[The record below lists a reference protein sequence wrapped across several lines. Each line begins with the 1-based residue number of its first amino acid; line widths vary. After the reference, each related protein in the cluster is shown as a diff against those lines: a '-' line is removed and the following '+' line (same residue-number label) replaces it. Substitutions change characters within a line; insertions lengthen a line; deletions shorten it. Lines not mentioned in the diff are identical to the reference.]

1 MKSKRAHR
9 NRKTRRT
16 RSTRKQRK
24 SRCNRRT
31 RHIMTGP
38 CHVMT
43 GGSVLNAP
51 NGSVV
56 IVRDKGDKYSPF
68 IAIDKQ
74 EAEREDF

>member
-1 MKSKRAHR
+1 MRRRYSRKQKPRRRSKTIRR
-9 NRKTRRT
+9 RLGQKRRT
-16 RSTRKQRK
+16 QR
-24 SRCNRRT
+24 
-31 RHIMTGP
+31 
-38 CHVMT
+38 

-74 EAEREDF
+74 EAEEADF

>member
-1 MKSKRAHR
+1 MKTRRAHR
-9 NRKTRRT
+9 GRKTRRSKT
-16 RSTRKQRK
+16 GRKQKTLKSQRK
-24 SRCNRRT
+24 RHTRRCSYYAK
-31 RHIMTGP
+31 
-38 CHVMT
+38 

>member
-1 MKSKRAHR
+1 LGQK
-9 NRKTRRT
+9 RRT
-16 RSTRKQRK
+16 QR
-24 SRCNRRT
+24 
-31 RHIMTGP
+31 
-38 CHVMT
+38 

-74 EAEREDF
+74 EAEEADF